1 MKTWVIS
8 DTHLKHGEL
17 KIPRKIDC
25 VICSGDWADSKAPAI
40 NYEESLKFL
49 NWFNSLHADYKILIA
64 GNHNTA
70 MQTQPYESLLK
81 EKLDKYGIYYLE
93 DSSVSIEGLNIY
105 GSPWTLEFGRDWAFN
120 ISKNHSG
127 QIYDIIPEDT
137 NILITHGPPYGIL
150 DLTKSGNLIGDCT
163 LRKRV
168 FNLSKLKYHIFGHL
182 HECGGTIKNISGVT
196 FINAAAVNLN
206 HTLTNNGIILEL

>member
-8 DTHLKHGEL
+8 DTHLQHGEL
-17 KIPRKIDC
+17 KIPKNIDC
-25 VICSGDWADSKAPAI
+25 VICSGDWANSKAPAI

-49 NWFNSLHADYKILIA
+49 NWFKGLHADYKIIIS

-81 EKLDKYGIYYLE
+81 EKIDKYGFYYLE
-93 DSSVSIEGLNIY
+93 DSSISIEGINIY

-120 ISKNHSG
+120 ISRSHSG

-137 NILITHGPPYGIL
+137 DVLITHGPPYGIL
-150 DLTKSGNLIGDCT
+150 DLGRSGNRIGDYT
-163 LRKRV
+163 LREKV
-168 FNLSKLKYHIFGHL
+168 FNLTKLRYHIFGHL
-182 HECGGTIKNISGVT
+182 HEQGGIINNISGVT
-196 FINAAAVNLN
+196 FINAALVNLN
-206 HTLTNNGIILEL
+206 HTLTINGIILEL